1 MSSALPTLY
10 DMADLWARIQAQ
22 KASLLRDL
30 EPKHLLNELLQHG
43 VLDDDEHERVKRA
56 GVTRKDRTE
65 ALLDVLKGKEVEE
78 LAAFMQLLDR
88 LYPHLAEQI
97 RTAEKEKV
105 EKVIPTPRNCRF
117 ESSTRDSLT
126 VAWDQIEAVPG
137 GSVEVAIFAHGNDQ
151 EPVQR
156 REVGCDQ
163 TDVRMGGL
171 GAGTKYDARV
181 RVGVGELRG
190 KEVTIEAKTESFWSY
205 VSWKP
210 LVIAC
215 VVLVIAILLQMA
227 LVKSTDRRC
236 LYPKDIMDTTV
247 QNRPNLFGREE
258 DIANLTTVLENKGRV
273 PVLGHLLALGRAP
286 HLQLTVWR
294 RQYGDVF
301 TVRMGM
307 EDVVVLNGYTAV
319 KDALVDRSEL
329 FASRPQNYLLDTI
342 VGCGKDI
349 MSARWG
355 TAVKQRRR
363 FSITAL
369 KSLGMKIGTGSI
381 EEKIKEEASYLR
393 NKIVEY
399 DGQAFDISNDVNVAV
414 ANIICSMVFG
424 KRYDY
429 GDKTFREL
437 SESVSNVI
445 AAMQGQI
452 VTVFPLLRFVPGVN
466 RSSMKALKLNS
477 KIKALLWDEIAHHRE
492 NLDRENPRDFID
504 LLLLQLEQHE
514 KVDNLTEENVMHIT
528 HNIFFAGMETTTNT
542 LLWSLLYMTL
552 NPGVQKKVQQE
563 LDAVIGES
571 LPALSHRPQLPYVNA
586 CLQEVMRIRTLLP
599 LNVPHATTQEVKV
612 QGFDIPKGIKVQV
625 QIY

>member
-1 MSSALPTLY
+1 MNCLHPYLYFWHANVLLKRPKKLP
-10 DMADLWARIQAQ
+10 
-22 KASLLRDL
+22 
-30 EPKHLLNELLQHG
+30 P
-43 VLDDDEHERVKRA
+43 
-56 GVTRKDRTE
+56 
-65 ALLDVLKGKEVEE
+65 
-78 LAAFMQLLDR
+78 
-88 LYPHLAEQI
+88 YPA
-97 RTAEKEKV
+97 
-105 EKVIPTPRNCRF
+105 
-117 ESSTRDSLT
+117 
-126 VAWDQIEAVPG
+126 
-137 GSVEVAIFAHGNDQ
+137 
-151 EPVQR
+151 
-156 REVGCDQ
+156 
-163 TDVRMGGL
+163 
-171 GAGTKYDARV
+171 
-181 RVGVGELRG
+181 
-190 KEVTIEAKTESFWSY
+190 
-205 VSWKP
+205 
-210 LVIAC
+210 
-215 VVLVIAILLQMA
+215 
-227 LVKSTDRRC
+227 
-236 LYPKDIMDTTV
+236 
-247 QNRPNLFGREE
+247 
-258 DIANLTTVLENKGRV
+258 GRV

-612 QGFDIPKGIKVQV
+612 QGFDIPKGIKVFPNLYSVHMDPAYWPDPDRFDPERFLDAEGNVIDKPESFLPFSGGRRVCIGEKLARMELFLFFSTLLQSFTFKAPEGAPPTDGV
-625 QIY
+625 VGITWGPHPFKLCAIRR